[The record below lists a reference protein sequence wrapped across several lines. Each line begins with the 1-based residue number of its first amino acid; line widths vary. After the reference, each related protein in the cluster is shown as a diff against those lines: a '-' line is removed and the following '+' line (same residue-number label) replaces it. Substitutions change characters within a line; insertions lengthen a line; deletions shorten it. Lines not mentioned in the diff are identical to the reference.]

1 MMKRNFSLRTTLS
14 LEKWGE
20 IIMKKEI
27 LLEVVSELVGYTEP
41 YGDTNVDKVRY
52 ENQEKIIEL
61 VMNGIEDLINNAAY
75 KDRPEYSM
83 AQIGG
88 RAYEALEK
96 LHKIIEDNL

>member
-1 MMKRNFSLRTTLS
+1 
-14 LEKWGE
+14 
-20 IIMKKEI
+20 MKKET

-41 YGDTNVDKVRY
+41 YGDTNIDKVRY

-61 VMNGIEDLINNAAY
+61 VVNGIEDLINNSVY

-88 RAYEALEK
+88 KAYETLEK
-96 LHKIIEDNL
+96 LHKIIEETL

>member
-1 MMKRNFSLRTTLS
+1 
-14 LEKWGE
+14 
-20 IIMKKEI
+20 MKKKT

-41 YGDTNVDKVRY
+41 YGDTNVDEVRY

-75 KDRPEYSM
+75 KDRPEYSI

-88 RAYEALEK
+88 RAYETLEK
-96 LHKIIEDNL
+96 LHKVIEDNLQNKSFIGEIIYRE

>member
-1 MMKRNFSLRTTLS
+1 MT
-14 LEKWGE
+14 
-20 IIMKKEI
+20 KET
-27 LLEVVSELVGYTEP
+27 LLEVVAELVGYTEP

-61 VMNGIEDLINNAAY
+61 VTNGVEDLINNAAY

-88 RAYEALEK
+88 RAYEILEV
-96 LHKIIEDNL
+96 LHKVIENSL

>member
-1 MMKRNFSLRTTLS
+1 
-14 LEKWGE
+14 
-20 IIMKKEI
+20 MKKET

-61 VMNGIEDLINNAAY
+61 VMNGIEDLINNATY
-75 KDRPEYSM
+75 KDRQEYSM

-88 RAYEALEK
+88 RAYETLEK
-96 LHKIIEDNL
+96 LHRLIEDAI

>member
-1 MMKRNFSLRTTLS
+1 
-14 LEKWGE
+14 
-20 IIMKKEI
+20 MKKET

-41 YGDTNVDKVRY
+41 YGDTNVDEVRY

-75 KDRPEYSM
+75 KDRPEYSI

-88 RAYEALEK
+88 RAYEVLEK
-96 LHKIIEDNL
+96 LNKVIENNL

>member
-1 MMKRNFSLRTTLS
+1 MEKETL
-14 LEKWGE
+14 LK
-20 IIMKKEI
+20 
-27 LLEVVSELVGYTEP
+27 VVSELIGYTEP
-41 YGDTNVDKVRY
+41 YGDSNIDKVRF

-88 RAYEALEK
+88 RAYETLEE
-96 LHKIIEDNL
+96 LHKVIEDSL

>member
-1 MMKRNFSLRTTLS
+1 
-14 LEKWGE
+14 
-20 IIMKKEI
+20 MKKET
-27 LLEVVSELVGYTEP
+27 LLEVVSELIGYTEP
-41 YGDTNVDKVRY
+41 YGDCNIDEVRY

-88 RAYEALEK
+88 RAYEVLEELYK
-96 LHKIIEDNL
+96 VIENNI